1 VLGSHS
7 LAHHIFVLLEFCPQN
22 LVAEM
27 KQALGCGLPALH
39 IAHIFASVPRAV
51 RAMHCRDSPI
61 IHRDLK
67 PENVVAVGDVWKLC
81 DFGSAT
87 RTVYDLCEREADI
100 PVATA
105 DIEGNT
111 TPISRAPEMVDAS
124 SWSSSS
130 ITLRVLLDRFRRRHL
145 WLNDQVLL

>member
-1 VLGSHS
+1 
-7 LAHHIFVLLEFCPQN
+7 
-22 LVAEM
+22 
-27 KQALGCGLPALH
+27 
-39 IAHIFASVPRAV
+39 
-51 RAMHCRDSPI
+51 MHCRDLPT

-67 PENVVAVGDVWKLC
+67 PVNVVAVGDVWKLC
-81 DFGSAT
+81 DLGSET
-87 RTVYDLCEREADI
+87 RTVCELCEREADI

-124 SWSSSS
+124 SSS

-145 WLNDQVLL
+145 WLNDQVLLCANSS